1 MKEENVSNVRLSKT
15 SIALLK
21 RLVQDEGKRVRN
33 KADESGEEVPMKQ
46 QIDLQ
51 ILSDALDGEM

>member
-1 MKEENVSNVRLSKT
+1 MKEENISTVRLSKT
-15 SIALLK
+15 SLALLK
-21 RLVQDEGKRVRN
+21 SLVK
-33 KADESGEEVPMKQ
+33 DESIRLSKLPEKFSMKQ